1 MATAACSNWT
11 EKLIAELY
19 GELAPEQER
28 EELRTHLRRCTACSA
43 AWEDLTAARAA
54 LRTVE
59 VSVPAPPR
67 LALFPLAGRRRA
79 VLPFA
84 AGFAA
89 AAVLALGM
97 GVGWMLRGANVPQ
110 TSLAS
115 TGLTEADKAAV
126 AALVSERMAEERKSF
141 EQMLTARQPQVAP
154 GVTRDEVAQLL
165 AASERRVDQRRATDM
180 RYVLGEIGAAEL
192 RAGASIGE
200 TQKALQYVALANNP
214 GASLH

>member
-1 MATAACSNWT
+1 MATAACSSWT

-28 EELRTHLRRCTACSA
+28 EELRAHLRRCAACSA

-59 VSVPAPPR
+59 LPVPAPPR
-67 LALFPLAGRRRA
+67 LALFPLGRRRA

-89 AAVLALGM
+89 AAVLTLGI
-97 GVGWMLRGANVPQ
+97 GVGWALRGSTAPAPP
-110 TSLAS
+110 LAS
-115 TGLTEADKAAV
+115 TGLTAADREAV
-126 AALVSERMAEERKSF
+126 AALVRERVVEERKSF
-141 EQMLTARQPQVAP
+141 EQALARQTQGTP
-154 GVTRDEVAQLL
+154 GVTRDELAQLL
-165 AASERRVDQRRATDM
+165 AASERRVDQRRAADM

-214 GASLH
+214 AASLH

>member
-28 EELRTHLRRCTACSA
+28 EELRTHLRRCAACSA
-43 AWEDLTAARAA
+43 AWEGLTAARAA

-59 VSVPAPPR
+59 IPVPAPPR
-67 LALFPLAGRRRA
+67 LALFPLARRRA

-89 AAVLALGM
+89 ASVLALGL
-97 GVGWMLRGANVPQ
+97 GVGWMLRGS
-110 TSLAS
+110 TSPATPLAA

-126 AALVSERMAEERKSF
+126 AALVNERMAEERKSF
-141 EQMLTARQPQVAP
+141 EQMLAARQPQDAP

-192 RAGASIGE
+192 RTGASIGE

>member
-1 MATAACSNWT
+1 MATEACSSWK
-11 EKLIAELY
+11 EKLVAELY

-28 EELRTHLRRCTACSA
+28 EELRAHLRRCAACSA
-43 AWEDLTAARAA
+43 AWEDLTAAREA

-59 VSVPAPPR
+59 LPIQAPPR
-67 LALFPLAGRRRA
+67 LALFPLGRRRA

-89 AAVLALGM
+89 AAVLALGI
-97 GVGWMLRGANVPQ
+97 GVGWALRGPAASPAP
-110 TSLAS
+110 LAA
-115 TGLTEADKAAV
+115 TGLSEADKEAV
-126 AALVSERMAEERKSF
+126 AALVRQRVAEERTSF
-141 EQMLTARQPQVAP
+141 EQALARQAGTPS

-165 AASERRVDQRRATDM
+165 SASERRIDQRRATDM
-180 RYVLGEIGAAEL
+180 RYVLGEIGAAEM

-214 GASLH
+214 QASLH